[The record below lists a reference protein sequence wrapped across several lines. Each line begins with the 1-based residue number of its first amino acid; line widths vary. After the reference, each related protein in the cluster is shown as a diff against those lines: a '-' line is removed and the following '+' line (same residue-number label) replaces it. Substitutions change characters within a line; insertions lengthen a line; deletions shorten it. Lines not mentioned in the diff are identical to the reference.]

1 VAFVHGAHAMIAQPM
16 IQPVLTGVPVWYFPA
31 EARNVNMMSL
41 IENTNN
47 PAPSTTS
54 ERIGARPVST
64 AVAAI
69 SARIRK
75 SASG

>member
-1 VAFVHGAHAMIAQPM
+1 
-16 IQPVLTGVPVWYFPA
+16 
-31 EARNVNMMSL
+31 MMSL
-41 IENTNN
+41 TENTNN
-47 PAPSTTS
+47 PAPRTTS

-75 SASG
+75 SESG